1 MMLQRPFVE
10 ETETFSLPVR
20 LKARMNLNFM
30 EDYVKCRI
38 SMYQE
43 RLKATEDLNFA
54 EDIIKKSV
62 FMISSCTI

>member
-20 LKARMNLNFM
+20 LKARMNLNF
-30 EDYVKCRI
+30 
-38 SMYQE
+38 
-43 RLKATEDLNFA
+43 A